1 MSMKQILE
9 QCRVALSSDKPRDAA
24 SWKKLRNDL
33 SIELAA
39 MERRLPEIM
48 EGSLPRQ
55 HLALKGDVEGLRAMA
70 DELADL
76 QVRLEVARPLMAA
89 VQQAMSRAEAREA
102 RDALP
107 GVYSTELVECI
118 KAEEAAIEAW
128 RASQAATA
136 QVFTRIKG
144 LQMKYSMRFGA
155 ATLPSADEATLE
167 RLLRAR
173 NLSGGH
179 LARDLAGI
187 LGIDL
192 SEYRS
197 GG

>member
-9 QCRVALSSDKPRDAA
+9 QCRVALSSDKKQSAA
-24 SWKKLRNDL
+24 QWRELRNKL

-39 MERRLPEIM
+39 MERRLPEIA

-76 QVRLEVARPLMAA
+76 QVRLEVARPVMTA
-89 VQQAMSRAEAREA
+89 VQAATSRAEAREA
-102 RDALP
+102 IEALP

-118 KAEEAAIEAW
+118 EAEEAAIEAW
-128 RASQAATA
+128 RAAQAATA
-136 QVFTRIKG
+136 LTLNKIK
-144 LQMKYSMRFGA
+144 
-155 ATLPSADEATLE
+155 TLRMSCGRSAPSADEATLE

-173 NLSGGH
+173 NVTGGH
-179 LARDLAGI
+179 EATNLAGI
-187 LGIDL
+187 LGIDFG
-192 SEYRS
+192 EYRRS
-197 GG
+197 A